1 MKNKEV
7 VELTTKEIIERIG
20 DEKIKLTKLRLNHT
34 VSPLDN
40 PMILKDI
47 KRNIARLNT
56 ELRKREFSENK

>member
-56 ELRKREFSENK
+56 ELRKRELSENK